1 MAVHSREEFKQ
12 YCLRRLG
19 APVINIEV
27 DDTQVEDR
35 IDDAL
40 KYYADYHFDGS
51 EKTYL
56 SYQLTAE
63 NIANKWLP
71 VSDKVIGIVG
81 IFPINS
87 SVSTNSMFSA
97 QYQMRL
103 NDFFNISSASMA
115 PYVSA
120 MTNIATI
127 QEQLVGQQPIRFN
140 RHTDKLY
147 LDMTWSRMNVG
158 DYIIVDA
165 YVLLDPDV
173 YNEIWDDKWLKRYAT
188 ALIAKQWGQNL
199 AKFQGMQM
207 PGGMSFDGQR
217 ILGDAD
223 AEIAKLEDEV
233 ISSYSPIL
241 SDMMG

>member
-27 DDTQVEDR
+27 DDAQVEDR

-56 SYQLTAE
+56 SYQLTSE

-71 VSDKVIGIVG
+71 VSDKIIGIVG
-81 IFPINS
+81 IFPLNS
-87 SVSTNSMFSA
+87 TVSSNSMFSA

-103 NDFFNISSASMA
+103 NDFFNISAADMS

-127 QEQLVGQQPIRFN
+127 QEQLVGQQPVRYN

-147 LDMTWSRMNVG
+147 IDMSWDKVNVG
-158 DYIIVDA
+158 EYIIVDA

-173 YNEIWDDKWLKRYAT
+173 YSQIWEDKWLKRYAT

-223 AEIAKLEDEV
+223 AEIAKLEEEV
-233 ISSYSPIL
+233 LSSYSLPVF
-241 SDMMG
+241 DMVG